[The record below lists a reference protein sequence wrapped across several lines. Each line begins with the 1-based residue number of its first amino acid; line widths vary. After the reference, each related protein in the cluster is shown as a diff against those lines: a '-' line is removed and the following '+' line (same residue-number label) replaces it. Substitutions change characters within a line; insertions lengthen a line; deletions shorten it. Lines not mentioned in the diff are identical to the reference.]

1 MNHYY
6 RFPLQKKENPLVK
19 LGTISHALLE
29 LIFHSI
35 SVLPLNAL
43 ETWDVR
49 GFLVNQTTP
58 ISKDNDW
65 SLVWFSFWYMSYMYL

>member
-43 ETWDVR
+43 ET
-49 GFLVNQTTP
+49 
-58 ISKDNDW
+58 
-65 SLVWFSFWYMSYMYL
+65 